1 MMRTIPRFD
10 PLSLDEPLATYA
22 ARVLLFVIANDFCP
36 PVSIDHL
43 ELALMRASYQP
54 SMLPATIAAVRQ
66 ARVVIHD
73 SLRWRYRERDQAA
86 QAAQAAAV
94 PVLVPVPPPDRPNIG
109 PMAPLSPTPIAP
121 PPPPRQAIPDWSF

>member
-1 MMRTIPRFD
+1 MTRTIPRFD
-10 PLSLDEPLATYA
+10 PLSADEPLATYA

-86 QAAQAAAV
+86 QAAAV

>member
-1 MMRTIPRFD
+1 MTRTIPRFD
-10 PLSLDEPLATYA
+10 PLSPDEPLATYA

-73 SLRWRYRERDQAA
+73 SLRWRYCEQEQAA
-86 QAAQAAAV
+86 KAVAV
-94 PVLVPVPPPDRPNIG
+94 PVPVPPERPNTS
-109 PMAPLSPTPIAP
+109 PMAPLVQTPIAP